1 MNSLAVFVMVA
12 TGTMSSIVTALVAMS
27 WVEQRWVGTVPFT
40 PTRVGE
46 KPATECSP
54 HVVGTAPES
63 SLSGTA
69 PSEPGG
75 ENTPATGSWFPEPLD
90 PAARRPSPAGGAA
103 EAASASSTGRSGE
116 RAWSPRVAAG
126 LRTGTTTVGRAG
138 SESTDVR
145 GLALSGAC
153 VAVVLV
159 CVLTQR
165 AVRSPVRGGR

>member
-46 KPATECSP
+46 KPATESSP
-54 HVVGTAPES
+54 SVAGTPTES
-63 SLSGTA
+63 A
-69 PSEPGG
+69 PSESSPPEPSG
-75 ENTPATGSWFPEPLD
+75 ENTPGTGSWFPGPVV
-90 PAARRPSPAGGAA
+90 PSPRSPSPAGGAVNVT
-103 EAASASSTGRSGE
+103 SASPARRSGE
-116 RAWSPRVAAG
+116 RAWSPRAAVMSRSG
-126 LRTGTTTVGRAG
+126 RTAAGRAG

-145 GLALSGAC
+145 GLALSGVC

-165 AVRSPVRGGR
+165 GVRSPMRGR